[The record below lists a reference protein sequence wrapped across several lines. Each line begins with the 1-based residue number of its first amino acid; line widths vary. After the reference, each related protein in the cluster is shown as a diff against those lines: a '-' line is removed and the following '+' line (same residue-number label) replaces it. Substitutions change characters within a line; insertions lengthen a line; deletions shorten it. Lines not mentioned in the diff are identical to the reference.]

1 MESDEDGVGHSID
14 SLVKLKDVFKK
25 KIIPLLQEYF
35 YDDYEKISLVLGG
48 QFVKEK
54 NVPNSLKDKGLG
66 KVYEINLPEN
76 ITADDFISIYKPDLK
91 NDGNE
96 DSDE

>member
-1 MESDEDGVGHSID
+1 MEPDENGDGHSIN
-14 SLVKLKDVFKK
+14 SLDKLKDVFKK

-48 QFVKEK
+48 QFLNVKD
-54 NVPNSLKDKGLG
+54 VPNSLKDKGLG

-76 ITADDFISIYKPDLK
+76 ITADDFISIYKTDLK